1 MRKNAWIML
10 PIAII
15 GIGMVVSG
23 LSRVT
28 PDREEQLSNLMLEN
42 IEALASGEEAT
53 NIFCYGEGSV
63 PCPNG
68 TKAEFVEYLR

>member
-1 MRKNAWIML
+1 ML

-15 GIGMVVSG
+15 GIGMMVSG
-23 LSRVT
+23 LSRIT
-28 PDREEQLSNLMLEN
+28 SDREEQLSNLMLEN
-42 IEALASGEEAT
+42 IEALANGEGT
-53 NIFCYGEGSV
+53 TTVFCYEEGSV